1 MRIPEVQIAQVLGR
15 VDIVE
20 VVGEYTALRPRSG
33 RFWGL
38 CPFHTEKTPSFTVSA
53 DKAAF
58 YCFGCGK
65 GGGLIQFVMDVEQL
79 SFPEAVRT
87 LAERVGI
94 ELAAERTP
102 AGAMG
107 RREYVELNKRI
118 AATFHHLLCNSA
130 EAAAARAYLE
140 KRAIG
145 NAAVADFQLGWAPAA
160 RDWLLKFLHRKQY
173 SDRFLGQSG
182 LFVTRR
188 GGEDG
193 AGAELRALFRGRLM
207 FPIASAR
214 GEVVAFGGRAL
225 ADGGVPKY
233 VNSAETPFFRKNEQL
248 FGLDRALA
256 LLRADKPGGGAADAA
271 LPRVAVVEGYTDVIA
286 LSVSRIPAVATLG
299 TAFGAAHA
307 RALRR
312 HQLAAVVMFD
322 ADEAGRT
329 ATLRALRVLARH
341 EVPALVAPL
350 PAGSDP
356 ADLVAAGAAAHLH
369 IAFESPMTASRYT
382 IRNACTGIDLGTAEG
397 KEQVF
402 NAIFPYLQDVDS
414 VIAREGLLQEVAEQ
428 LRLDYD
434 AVRAEFRR
442 RAGRGS
448 TLPGST
454 LPGSARRARG
464 RAERAGTETAVQ
476 REAVLAG
483 GAVLAGAE
491 LRLMLAVAVNREQF
505 GVVRARLVADDLED
519 DRARALYIVLEDC
532 FRRDQHDPDTL
543 LRRIESE
550 ELRSLVAQKLTVD
563 EFSVNVEAYV
573 ADGVR
578 QVKSHALERQRDRV
592 LEQMRRAEHEG
603 ATGVISDLLTD
614 KIFLDGE
621 LNKLRGE
628 AVSR

>member
-1 MRIPEVQIAQVLGR
+1 MRIPEAQIAQVLGR

-20 VVGEYTALRPRSG
+20 VVGDYTALRPRGG

-38 CPFHTEKTPSFTVSA
+38 CPFHSEKTPSFTVSA

-79 SFPEAVRT
+79 SFPEAVRL
-87 LAERVGI
+87 LAERAGI
-94 ELAAERTP
+94 ELEAERTP
-102 AGAMG
+102 AGAVS
-107 RREYVELNKRI
+107 RREYVELNSRI
-118 AATFHHLLCNSA
+118 AVTFHHLLRNSA
-130 EAAAARAYLE
+130 EAAAARTYLE
-140 KRAIG
+140 RRTIG
-145 NAAVADFQLGWAPAA
+145 SEAVADFQLGWAPAGHG
-160 RDWLLKFLHRKQY
+160 WLLKFLRGKQY
-173 SDRFLGQSG
+173 SDRFLSQSG
-182 LFVTRR
+182 LFVARR
-188 GGEDG
+188 AADHD

-214 GEVVAFGGRAL
+214 GEVVAFGGRTL
-225 ADGGVPKY
+225 AGDGVPKY
-233 VNSAETPFFRKNEQL
+233 VNSSETPFFRKNEQL

-256 LLRADKPGGGAADAA
+256 LLRADKPGAAAAGAA

-286 LSVSRIPAVATLG
+286 LAGSRIPAVATLG

-307 RALRR
+307 RVFKR

-329 ATLRALRVLARH
+329 AALRALRVLAQH

-356 ADLVAAGAAAHLH
+356 ADLVAAGESAQLH
-369 IAFESPMTASRYT
+369 RALESPITASRYT
-382 IRNACTGIDLGTAEG
+382 IQHACVGVDLSTADG
-397 KEQVF
+397 KERAF
-402 NAIFPYLQDVDS
+402 SAIYPYLQDVDS
-414 VIAREGLLQEVAEQ
+414 LIVREGLLQEVAEE

-442 RAGRGS
+442 RAGQGRV
-448 TLPGST
+448 
-454 LPGSARRARG
+454 RRARA
-464 RAERAGTETAVQ
+464 RTERAGQPTAVQ
-476 REAVLAG
+476 RAAVPAGAEAP
-483 GAVLAGAE
+483 AGAE

-505 GVVRARLVADDLED
+505 SVVRARLEADDLED

-532 FRRDQHDPDTL
+532 FRRNQHDPDTL

-550 ELRSLVAQKLTVD
+550 ELRALVAQKLTVD

-578 QVKSHALERQRDRV
+578 QVKSHALERQREQI
-592 LEQMRRAEHEG
+592 LEQVRRAEHEG
-603 ATGVISDLLTD
+603 ATGVVSDLLAD
-614 KIFLDGE
+614 KIFLDSE